1 MKTIHLNSSFK
12 KAQSLATYS
21 VGFNLH
27 AYLAMAKVHKCHI
40 LCEATYHGS
49 SSPQHLSQYYK
60 FKLANCEYLL
70 VEIET
75 FTFGKQPLEQVHLS
89 GKGLPTL
96 DFPMP
101 GTMLW
106 ISHSESLL
114 GRLATAET
122 CQLLTSSSNKV
133 SISDPLKVKTIH
145 RRPGKNFKYNLNLHY
160 FYKIIVLHVD
170 L

>member
-75 FTFGKQPLEQVHLS
+75 FTFGEATIRTSALEWERPSYTWLS
-89 GKGLPTL
+89 YARNYAVDFILRESTWQTGYSRNLPAS
-96 DFPMP
+96 DFLQQQ
-101 GTMLW
+101 G
-106 ISHSESLL
+106 
-114 GRLATAET
+114 
-122 CQLLTSSSNKV
+122 
-133 SISDPLKVKTIH
+133 
-145 RRPGKNFKYNLNLHY
+145 
-160 FYKIIVLHVD
+160 FY
-170 L
+170 